1 MEEISTS
8 NAIKRQ
14 LEEEEDDDSD
24 RIKIHTD
31 NVSINDL
38 DILDIEKS
46 SHGNDE
52 LLLDDFEVLA

>member
-1 MEEISTS
+1 M
-8 NAIKRQ
+8 
-14 LEEEEDDDSD
+14 EEEDDDDLD
-24 RIKIHTD
+24 RIRIHTD